1 MINLLLSFNTF
12 VAISFLIPPAVYMT
26 SNKSALN
33 NSALFKNNDLR
44 MQPADTG
51 ATPTTNTDSTHQFG
65 PGSDGVTFELCAGIV
80 DKQIPL
86 EQIAKEEVLEETG

>member
-1 MINLLLSFNTF
+1 
-12 VAISFLIPPAVYMT
+12 MT
-26 SNKSALN
+26 SNKAALN

-51 ATPTTNTDSTHQFG
+51 ATPTTNTDSTYQFG

-80 DKQIPL
+80 DKQISL